1 MRTPVFSF
9 QHEVLTDAP
18 FAHIRGRLEAG
29 PLPGDF
35 RSLATLSHWGALEAE
50 PGRLRLGWTRT
61 WVGATEEG
69 ALIVTEATTG
79 AHLRLEGRLRGWAG
93 FLLLGRLRWKADGL
107 LERFVEEL

>member
-1 MRTPVFSF
+1 VRTPVFTF

-18 FAHIRGRLEAG
+18 IAHIRGRLEAA
-29 PLPGDF
+29 PLPAGF
-35 RSLATLSHWGALEAE
+35 RSLATLRRWE
-50 PGRLRLGWTRT
+50 PLAVEPECLRLTWTRT
-61 WVGATEEG
+61 WAGATEAG
-69 ALIVTEATTG
+69 SLTVTEVPTG

>member
-1 MRTPVFSF
+1 MRTPVFTF

-18 FAHIRGRLEAG
+18 FAHIRGRLEAA
-29 PLPGDF
+29 PLPAGF
-35 RSLATLSHWGALEAE
+35 RSLATLCRWGPVAVESDC
-50 PGRLRLGWTRT
+50 LRLTWTRT
-61 WVGATEEG
+61 RAGATEAG
-69 ALIVTEATTG
+69 SLTVTEVPTG